1 MNDYS
6 WIGGIFEGAF
16 SAASGITT
24 TVINGQTQQVSL
36 EQNGSLAVT
45 TKEQNQKT
53 VRAVIIAAGVV
64 LAVVV
69 FGLFVWSNKR
79 K

>member
-45 TKEQNQKT
+45 KEQNQKT

>member
-1 MNDYS
+1 MGDYS